1 MEENKNQSTPTS
13 AQMSAL
19 PGGVMVKD
27 LDGRYKVAYEG
38 ELRELDSLLSSSEV
52 TPQAANSSLPPDH
65 AAGQELGF
73 PKFTDIASIPADE
86 HFKEPYRK
94 PEPQAKAELHF
105 HPDDQKELEREIDKI
120 NTLFSLAPQKKYS
133 VTKIAEKLA
142 EKHQL
147 RLSDADMRTFTKT
160 LISFFRQARN
170 SIQTRS
176 VFVDPKTAGGL
187 AIQPDTADHVI
198 AVAKH
203 LKRSIE
209 DSDGTVVEEDI
220 VSIQPQATRMP
231 VMPTAVPARPAE
243 MVAPQPQPP
252 KQEPPKPAPP
262 VLPRPEPV
270 VKKTEPTQQQTI
282 QPKQPPER
290 PTQNRPTFFVDDVT
304 AGERTAPV
312 AQQAPVMS
320 QPPAAPASA
329 PLPEPLRPVTEMPK
343 MMRPQMPQRS
353 TAIADVK
360 RTDQQGKTGV
370 LTGRVEEL
378 AMMDLT
384 TWRMLDPDPRI
395 RAGKILGKIQNLE
408 HESLTRKSQ
417 GIDAWRSNEVYQH
430 YLYLGQRSLEQNK
443 NVTEVILEMSAQNK
457 PTLTL
462 EEFEAISDL
471 NRMLRY

>member
-1 MEENKNQSTPTS
+1 MEENKNQNASTSTTP
-13 AQMSAL
+13 MPNL
-19 PGGVMVKD
+19 PGGIMVKD
-27 LDGRYKVAYEG
+27 LDGRYKIAYEG
-38 ELRELDSLLSSSEV
+38 ELRELDSILSNSEV
-52 TPQAANSSLPPDH
+52 ASPATNTSLPPGH

-73 PKFTDIASIPADE
+73 PKFTDITSVPADE

-94 PEPQAKAELHF
+94 SEPHAKAELHF
-105 HPDDQKELEREIDKI
+105 HPDDQKELEREIEKI

-147 RLSDADMRTFTKT
+147 RLSDADTRTFTKA

-176 VFVDPKTAGGL
+176 VLVGPKTAGGL
-187 AIQPDTADHVI
+187 AIQSATADHVI

-209 DSDGTVVEEDI
+209 DGDGVVVEEDI
-220 VSIQPQATRMP
+220 VSEQPKIASVP
-231 VMPTAVPARPAE
+231 VMPTAVPAHPAE
-243 MVAPQPQPP
+243 MAASRPQQKPQPP

-262 VLPRPEPV
+262 VSPRPEPV
-270 VKKTEPTQQQTI
+270 VKKTEPAQQQKI
-282 QPKQPPER
+282 QTSEPPEK
-290 PTQNRPTFFVDDVT
+290 PTQTRPPFFVDDST
-304 AGERTAPV
+304 AGQRTAPV
-312 AQQAPVMS
+312 VP
-320 QPPAAPASA
+320 QPSVAPAPA
-329 PLPEPLRPVTEMPK
+329 PMPQPLRPVTEIPK
-343 MMRPQMPQRS
+343 MMRPQMPLS
-353 TAIADVK
+353 PTAIADVK
-360 RTDQQGKTGV
+360 RTDQQSRAGV

-384 TWRMLDPDPRI
+384 TWRMLDSDPRI

-417 GIDAWRSNEVYQH
+417 GIDAWRGNEVYRH
-430 YLYLGQRSLEQNK
+430 YLYLGQRSLEQKK
-443 NVTEVILEMSAQNK
+443 NVAEVISEMSAQNK
-457 PTLTL
+457 PTLSL

>member
-1 MEENKNQSTPTS
+1 
-13 AQMSAL
+13 
-19 PGGVMVKD
+19 MVKD
-27 LDGRYKVAYEG
+27 LDGRYKIAYEG
-38 ELRELDSLLSSSEV
+38 ELRELDSILSSSEV
-52 TPQAANSSLPPDH
+52 VSLATNFSLPPDH

-73 PKFTDIASIPADE
+73 PKFTDIASVPADE

-94 PEPQAKAELHF
+94 PEPHAKAELHF
-105 HPDDQKELEREIDKI
+105 HPDDQKELEREIEKI

-133 VTKIAEKLA
+133 VTKIAEKLT

-147 RLSDADMRTFTKT
+147 RLSDVAMRIFTKT

-176 VFVDPKTAGGL
+176 VLVDPKTAGGL
-187 AIQPDTADHVI
+187 AIQPATVDHII

-209 DSDGTVVEEDI
+209 DGDGIVVEEDI
-220 VSIQPQATRMP
+220 VSEQPQTARMP
-231 VMPTAVPARPAE
+231 VMPTAVPARPVE
-243 MVAPQPQPP
+243 MAAPQPQPP
-252 KQEPPKPAPP
+252 KQELLQPVAP
-262 VLPRPEPV
+262 VRPEPV
-270 VKKTEPTQQQTI
+270 VKKTEPVQQQTS
-282 QPKQPPER
+282 QPNKPPAK
-290 PTQNRPTFFVDDVT
+290 PTQTRPSFFVDDVT
-304 AGERTAPV
+304 GGQRTAPV
-312 AQQAPVMS
+312 AEKPVAPV
-320 QPPAAPASA
+320 PAPM
-329 PLPEPLRPVTEMPK
+329 PQPLRPVTEMPK

-360 RTDQQGKTGV
+360 RTDQQGKAGV

-384 TWRMLDPDPRI
+384 TWRMLDSDPRI

-417 GIDAWRSNEVYQH
+417 GVDAWRGSEIYQR

-443 NVTEVILEMSAQNK
+443 NVAEVILEMTAQNK